1 MKQKYWFFIVTL
13 IHFYKI
19 RIMKDRLHKQ
29 LQIEIDTSFLYKK
42 LSENTLDKT
51 VADIYKTMSSIEG
64 THAMK
69 IISKIRNYD
78 KSAGFPS
85 PSLHAKIQVRLAS
98 VFGWQMISSSL
109 MGTERMI
116 AKNVVSFKKER
127 GEKVDPGILNHF
139 SILDNISK
147 SSVGMKGGI
156 LAKLEGRHQSVGGNA
171 LRAAVLGANDGLVTN
186 LSLIMGVSGATTGT
200 KGVIIAG
207 IAGLLAGAFSMA
219 LGEWLSVQS
228 SRELNQ
234 RQIDIETEEM
244 ENSPEEEMLE
254 LELIYQSK
262 GMNKEESEKMAQK
275 VFENKESAI
284 DTLVKEEL
292 GLDSQDLGGSAWD
305 AALTSF
311 VLFDVGAVIPLLPF
325 LFWSNFHPVL
335 VSLGIS
341 VFGMFFLGAII
352 TFYTG
357 KSIWYSGFRQILFGL
372 LAAILVYGI
381 GRLIGGMIH

>member
-1 MKQKYWFFIVTL
+1 
-13 IHFYKI
+13 
-19 RIMKDRLHKQ
+19 MKDRLHKQ
-29 LQIEIDTSFLYKK
+29 LQIEIDTSYLYKK

-64 THAMK
+64 THARK
-69 IISKIRNYD
+69 IISKIQNYD
-78 KSAGFPS
+78 KTVSFPS

-98 VFGWQMISSSL
+98 IFGWQMISSSL
-109 MGTERMI
+109 MGTEKMI
-116 AKNVVSFKKER
+116 AKNVISFKNER

-186 LSLIMGVSGATTGT
+186 LSLIMGVAGAASSN
-200 KGVIIAG
+200 KGIIIAG

-254 LELIYQSK
+254 LALIYQAK
-262 GMNKEESEKMAQK
+262 GMEKAEAEKMAQK
-275 VFENKESAI
+275 VFENKESAV
-284 DTLVKEEL
+284 DTLIREEL
-292 GLDSQDLGGSAWD
+292 GLDSQELGGSAWE

-311 VLFDVGAVIPLLPF
+311 ILFAIGALFPLIPF
-325 LFWSNFHPVL
+325 LFISHFHPVL
-335 VSLGIS
+335 LSLGIS
-341 VFGMFFLGAII
+341 TLAMFFLGAVI
-352 TFYTG
+352 TIYTG
-357 KSIWYSGFRQILFGL
+357 KNIFYSAFRQILFGL
-372 LAAILVYGI
+372 LAAGLVYGI
-381 GRLIGGMIH
+381 GRFIGVMIH

>member
-1 MKQKYWFFIVTL
+1 M
-13 IHFYKI
+13 
-19 RIMKDRLHKQ
+19 RDRLHKQ

-42 LSENTLDKT
+42 LSENTDDQGT
-51 VADIYKTMSSIEG
+51 ADIYKTMSGIEE
-64 THAMK
+64 THA
-69 IISKIRNYD
+69 SKILQKIHLSD
-78 KSAGFPS
+78 KTANFPP
-85 PSLHAKIQVRLAS
+85 PSRHARIQVRLAS
-98 VFGWQMISSSL
+98 VFGWQMIASSL
-109 MGTERMI
+109 MGTEKMI
-116 AKNVVSFKKER
+116 AKNVITSQKEK
-127 GEKVDPGILNHF
+127 GEKVNPDILNHF

-186 LSLIMGVSGATTGT
+186 LSLIMGVAGATTGT

-234 RQIDIETEEM
+234 RQVDIETEEM
-244 ENSPEEEMLE
+244 ENSPEEEQLE
-254 LELIYQSK
+254 LALIYQSK
-262 GMNKEESEKMAQK
+262 GMNKEEAEKMSQK

-284 DTLVKEEL
+284 DTLVREEL
-292 GLDSQDLGGSAWD
+292 GLDSQELGGSAWE

-311 VLFDVGAVIPLLPF
+311 ILFAIGAVIPLLPF
-325 LFWSNFHPVL
+325 LLLNNFHPVL
-335 VSLGIS
+335 VSLCIS
-341 VFGMFFLGAII
+341 TLGMFFLGAVI

-372 LAAILVYGI
+372 AAAGLVYWI
-381 GRLIGGMIH
+381 GRLIGSMIH